1 MRKLTV
7 AVSAGLEKA
16 FESVREIVSVQ
27 NADWMEVSAAV
38 LSSSDIE
45 AGRLDEIKAQHLN
58 LPVFASHSKHLLLV
72 FAFVCGLLPPAIA
85 LYAAYC
91 SIFKQVPANIL

>member
-38 LSSSDIE
+38 LSSSDI
-45 AGRLDEIKAQHLN
+45 
-58 LPVFASHSKHLLLV
+58 
-72 FAFVCGLLPPAIA
+72 
-85 LYAAYC
+85 
-91 SIFKQVPANIL
+91 

>member
-58 LPVFASHSKHLLLV
+58 LPVFVLAEGNQTLSGNSSRLAVLQG
-72 FAFVCGLLPPAIA
+72 ARGR
-85 LYAAYC
+85 
-91 SIFKQVPANIL
+91 